1 MKLVATI
8 VFLRLEVACGF
19 SVLALWIRLRWNFA
33 YIMKSPFAWWNYE
46 PALPELWSCL
56 LRKFALNMI
65 FFSCQT
71 ACVVIPVF
79 GELLTLQDW
88 WVLLHRF
95 LCVFICETFFFCLW
109 WFFVSVF
116 RSDYKLCILFL
127 NQWALQLCF
136 LKVWFTLFKA
146 FLLLSHEACYS
157 LSQNFQF
164 LTFFQLPCSR
174 LCQKAFF
181 FLNSFSFFFFQFV
194 LCLKGPWHKTSYLC
208 PKTLKSLSIV

>member
-1 MKLVATI
+1 MCSRYEFACGGTLLT
-8 VFLRLEVACGF
+8 LWSRRLPGGIMNQLYLNYEVACF
-19 SVLALWIRLRWNFA
+19 VN
-33 YIMKSPFAWWNYE
+33 
-46 PALPELWSCL
+46 L
-56 LRKFALNMI
+56 LSTWF

-109 WFFVSVF
+109 RFFVSVF

-181 FLNSFSFFFFQFV
+181 FF
-194 LCLKGPWHKTSYLC
+194 
-208 PKTLKSLSIV
+208 